1 MFSDYIYDVNLCGQT
16 VHFWII
22 SNHSTWITTFIC
34 TGTCVFSDK
43 ETLNKVLWDH
53 HVENHSSKISRR
65 NILICCLLGNK
76 FNCLQ

>member
-1 MFSDYIYDVNLCGQT
+1 MRFIFVDIKLFISESYQIIKRELQLSY
-16 VHFWII
+16 VHL
-22 SNHSTWITTFIC
+22 
-34 TGTCVFSDK
+34 FSDK